1 MMRLPKF
8 VYRTPRTI
16 AEAVKIVAD
25 TGPEAQ
31 FVAGGTD
38 LYPNMKRRQQMPKTV
53 ISVMRLPELNT
64 VSGDG
69 TKGLVIGGSVTLTD
83 IVENP
88 IIKRDYPVIASAAR
102 TISTPILRN
111 MGTIGGNLLL
121 DTRCNYY
128 DQNYEWR
135 KAINFCLKKDGDVCW
150 VAPGSSKCWAVQSS
164 DLVPVMVAIG
174 AKLRLV
180 STLGERMID
189 AAGFYNDDGID
200 YLKKRPDELLVD
212 IHLPPTNGWRAS
224 YEKLRRRGAFDFP
237 VLGVAAYVR
246 YEDSKGAL
254 PNGRASDTVVADAK
268 IVLGGIAP
276 SPVQVSEA
284 AQALIGNPLNE
295 EKIAAAAEA
304 AYIKARPLDNT
315 DFVYQW
321 RKQMA
326 RQYTLRALREL
337 M

>member
-1 MMRLPKF
+1 MRLPKF
-8 VYRTPRTI
+8 TYRTPRTI
-16 AEAVKIVAD
+16 AEAVKIVGD
-25 TGPEAQ
+25 TGPESQ

-38 LYPNMKRRQQMPKTV
+38 LYPNMKRRQQLPKTV
-53 ISVMRLPELNT
+53 ISVMRLPELNQVT
-64 VSGDG
+64 GDG
-69 TKGLVIGGSVTLTD
+69 GRGLVIGASITLTE
-83 IVENP
+83 ICENE

-174 AKLRLV
+174 AKFRLV
-180 STLGERMID
+180 SALGDRMID
-189 AAGFYNDDGID
+189 AAAFYNDDGID
-200 YLKKRPDELLVD
+200 YLKKRPDELLAD

-224 YEKLRRRGAFDFP
+224 YQKLRRRGAFDFP

-246 YEDSKGAL
+246 FETPNGAL
-254 PNGRASDTVVADAK
+254 PHGRASDTIADAK

-284 AQALIGNPLNE
+284 AQALIGKSLDE
-295 EKIAAAAEA
+295 DQIQAAAEA
-304 AYIKARPLDNT
+304 AYVKARPLDNT

-326 RQYTLRALREL
+326 RQYTLKALRDL
-337 M
+337 L

>member
-8 VYRTPRTI
+8 EYRAPQTI
-16 AEAVKIVAD
+16 AEAVKIMAD
-25 TGPEAQ
+25 AGPVGQ

-53 ISVMRLPELNT
+53 ISVMRLAELNQIT
-64 VSGDG
+64 GEGSG
-69 TKGLVIGGSVTLTD
+69 GLRIGASVTLTD
-83 IVENP
+83 ICEHP
-88 IIKRDYPVIASAAR
+88 IINRDYPVVAKAAR

-135 KAINFCLKKDGDVCW
+135 KGINFCLKKDGDVCW

-174 AKLRLV
+174 ARLRFV
-180 STLGERMID
+180 STLGERLID
-189 AAGFYNDDGID
+189 AAGLYNDDGID
-200 YLKKRPDELLVD
+200 YLHKRPDELLVD
-212 IHLPPTNGWRAS
+212 VHLPPTNGWRAS
-224 YEKLRRRGAFDFP
+224 YQKLRRRGAFDFP
-237 VLGVAAYVR
+237 VLGVATWLKTDNSMV
-246 YEDSKGAL
+246 
-254 PNGRASDTVVADAK
+254 SDAR
-268 IVLGGIAP
+268 IVLGAIAP
-276 SPVQVSEA
+276 APMEVKEA
-284 AQALIGNPLNE
+284 ANALIGKQFGE
-295 EKIAAAAEA
+295 DQIQAAAEA
-304 AYIKARPLDNT
+304 AYVKARPLDNT

-326 RQYTLRALREL
+326 RQYTLRALRDL
-337 M
+337 QF

>member
-8 VYRTPRTI
+8 DYRRPREI
-16 AEAVKIVAD
+16 AEAVKIMAGS
-25 TGPEAQ
+25 GPEGQ

-38 LYPNMKRRQQMPKTV
+38 LYPNMKRRQQTPRTV
-53 ISVMRLPELNT
+53 ISVMRLAELNQIT
-64 VSGDG
+64 GDG
-69 TKGLVIGGSVTLTD
+69 TSGVRIGASVTLTD
-83 IVENP
+83 IVEHPLIN
-88 IIKRDYPVIASAAR
+88 RDYPVIAYAAR

-135 KAINFCLKKDGDVCW
+135 KGINFCLKKDGDVCW

-174 AKLRLV
+174 AKFRLA

-212 IHLPPTNGWRAS
+212 IHLPPLNGWRAS
-224 YEKLRRRGAFDFP
+224 YQKLRRRGAFDFP
-237 VLGVAAYVR
+237 VLGVAAWVQV
-246 YEDSKGAL
+246 DHAGSVK
-254 PNGRASDTVVADAK
+254 DAK
-268 IVLGGIAP
+268 LVLGGIAP
-276 SPVQVSEA
+276 SPVEVKEA
-284 AQALIGNPLNE
+284 GAALIGHLLNDDH
-295 EKIAAAAEA
+295 IQAAAEA
-304 AYIKARPLDNT
+304 AYVKARPLDNT
-315 DFVYQW
+315 DFVMNW

-326 RQYTLRALREL
+326 RQYTLRALQEL
-337 M
+337 VTTD